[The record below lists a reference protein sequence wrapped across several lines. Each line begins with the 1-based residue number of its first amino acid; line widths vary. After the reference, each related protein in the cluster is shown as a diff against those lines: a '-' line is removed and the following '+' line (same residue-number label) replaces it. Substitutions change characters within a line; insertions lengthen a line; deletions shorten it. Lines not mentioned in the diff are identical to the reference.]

1 MANELAVRN
10 DVNLDE
16 LQRTATMLVA
26 SGYFDAKGDRN
37 TQIAQLATKIMAGRE
52 LGYGPFAS
60 VQGIHVIQGKPQVS
74 ANLMAAA
81 VKAHPRY
88 SYKVRKMDPDA
99 VAIEFF
105 ENGESIGTSTFT
117 ADDAKRAGTQNMSKF
132 PRNMLFARALSN
144 GVRWF
149 CPDVFHGQSVYV
161 EGEIEDTGDDTPA
174 VVVVDRETGEI
185 VEGEYNEVVTPA
197 TTNGKRRNPA
207 EDMPE
212 RMAPSELKHWNL
224 EPHESLGNG
233 HRPPTEAPKVLPFER
248 ASGVDTHFNAIEW
261 AMQQSKFNARPHA
274 ENSYKRLSK
283 ELEYKGAKATTA
295 ETDALLWAWV
305 EKVNAKPAAEVQ
317 TAPDDNPFTETPE
330 PVTA

>member
-1 MANELAVRN
+1 MANALALRTEL
-10 DVNLDE
+10 NLDE

-26 SGYFDAKGDRN
+26 SGYFDAKGERN
-37 TQIAQLATKIMAGRE
+37 MQIAQLATKIMAGRE

-60 VQGIHVIQGKPQVS
+60 VQGIHVIQGKPQIS

-88 SYKVRKMDPDA
+88 DYKVRKMEADA

-117 ADDAKRAGTQNMSKF
+117 ADDAKRANTQNMSKF

-174 VVVVDRETGEI
+174 VVVVDRSTGEV
-185 VEGEYNEVVTPA
+185 VEGEYTEAVTPVTPA
-197 TTNGKRRNPA
+197 TN
-207 EDMPE
+207 
-212 RMAPSELKHWNL
+212 
-224 EPHESLGNG
+224 GNG
-233 HRPPTEAPKVLPFER
+233 NGRKPPTEAPADDVPMVSQVQL
-248 ASGVDTHFNAIEW
+248 
-261 AMQQSKFNARPHA
+261 
-274 ENSYKRLSK
+274 KRLNALGTQLYGNGAPWDTKRHELTAHFSKKRTESSK
-283 ELEYKGAKATTA
+283 ELTA
-295 ETDALLWAWV
+295 DEADAMITALQ
-305 EKVNAKPAAEVQ
+305 KRVNEAAAEVQ
-317 TAPDDNPFTETPE
+317 TAPADNPFDEAPE
-330 PVTA
+330 PVA

>member
-1 MANELAVRN
+1 MANDLAVRS

-81 VKAHPRY
+81 VKSHPRY
-88 SYKVRKMDPDA
+88 SYKVRKMDPNA

-117 ADDAKRAGTQNMSKF
+117 ADDAKRAGTQNMNKF

-144 GVRWF
+144 GVRWY

-161 EGEIEDTGDDTPA
+161 EGELDDTGNDTPA

-185 VEGEYNEVVTPA
+185 VEGEYSDVTPV
-197 TTNGKRRNPA
+197 TPTN
-207 EDMPE
+207 
-212 RMAPSELKHWNL
+212 
-224 EPHESLGNG
+224 GNG
-233 HRPPTEAPKVLPFER
+233 HKPTEAPADDVALISKVQLKALHAAGNDLYGAEWDQKRMSLVESITKGEFSS
-248 ASGVDTHFNAIEW
+248 ASDLTAAQADKLIQGMRDRIAKRNHDAEHSDE
-261 AMQQSKFNARPHA
+261 QSA
-274 ENSYKRLSK
+274 
-283 ELEYKGAKATTA
+283 
-295 ETDALLWAWV
+295 
-305 EKVNAKPAAEVQ
+305 
-317 TAPDDNPFTETPE
+317 DNPFTETPE

>member
-1 MANELAVRN
+1 MANDLAVRS

-81 VKAHPRY
+81 VKSHPRY

-117 ADDAKRAGTQNMSKF
+117 ADDAKRAGTQNMNKF

-144 GVRWF
+144 GVRWY

-161 EGEIEDTGDDTPA
+161 EGELDDTSNDTPA

-185 VEGEYNEVVTPA
+185 VEGEYSDVTPV
-197 TTNGKRRNPA
+197 TPNGKRNPVA
-207 EDMPE
+207 DMPE
-212 RMAPSELKHWNL
+212 RMAPSELPHSRL

-233 HRPPTEAPKVLPFER
+233 HKPTEAPADDVALISKVQLKALHAAGNDLYGAEWDWKRMSLVESITKGEFSS
-248 ASGVDTHFNAIEW
+248 ASDLTAAQADKLIQGMRDRIAKRNHDAEHSDE
-261 AMQQSKFNARPHA
+261 QSA
-274 ENSYKRLSK
+274 
-283 ELEYKGAKATTA
+283 
-295 ETDALLWAWV
+295 
-305 EKVNAKPAAEVQ
+305 
-317 TAPDDNPFTETPE
+317 DNPFTETPE